1 MEKKIE
7 KEVWINEIRGEIPNG
22 VADDADRMEYLGA
35 TIRTIDED
43 NLEDKFLV
51 SYDFAKDLNMG
62 QKLKIT
68 IEKMN

>member
-1 MEKKIE
+1 MEKKMK
-7 KEVWINEIRGEIPNG
+7 KEVWINEIRGEIPIS
-22 VADDADRMEYLGA
+22 VDDDTDRRKYLGA

-43 NLEDKFLV
+43 NIEDKFLV